1 MCVNYETKIIAPTH
15 CLILICFGLE
25 VSDIGGLDLVLL
37 QKEVSP
43 GVHVMAQWFMNL
55 TSLQEDAGLIPDLTQ
70 WVEDPALP

>member
-1 MCVNYETKIIAPTH
+1 MELPSYNRFKLLKQGDWVWPQ
-15 CLILICFGLE
+15 GG
-25 VSDIGGLDLVLL
+25 VQGGLDLVLL